1 MAAIGALTGPGFP
14 WSDEQRAVVIAP
26 VGDRL
31 LVEAGPGTGKTAV
44 ACGRIA
50 WLIDSAGVLGH
61 EVLMI
66 SFTRTAI
73 AELRDRI
80 EAMARTH
87 AEVLAVRLSTIDSH
101 AWSLRHGFESDE
113 AKLLGGAVTFDANI
127 ERALTLLGAR
137 DPELLEFL
145 SGFRHVLIDEAQ
157 DVIGERA
164 EFIVALLE
172 ALDPATGI
180 TVFAD
185 PAQAIYGW
193 SAEDDDVATSARPPS
208 ELVELLKNGRGA
220 ELKPRPLG
228 RVFRT
233 EDEGL
238 LGFLD
243 RVRRTVLKFG
253 ALPRERFEQTRAQV
267 AEFGAE
273 DPPYASDLLRQA
285 PNSLVLYRR
294 RVEVLQQAGFLT
306 GPFRLRMSRLPC
318 CIEPWV
324 GHLLCEETGS
334 MLARGEFEQLWQRRH
349 RPSLYPHT
357 REESWALFRELAP
370 DGGERVSLRKLRSLL
385 GRTKPPSEVCLPDV
399 GTDGPILGTIHAS
412 KGREADSVILALPQ
426 ASKQENPNWDEES
439 RVLYVGASRAREH
452 LAIAK
457 SGSAYAG
464 YVRGER
470 VYQVKAARRVQVHIG
485 LDGDVA
491 LTAHVCW
498 DHARVVQERLAKLA
512 TDPPSLVAYQ
522 RRDWDHYRYRLFV
535 GGSEQ
540 SAPDSIAVGQLD
552 ERVNSDLWEIAR
564 ERGKGARLM
573 PPSFIPWLRML
584 AVRTICIGDD
594 YDERIRPPYRESRFF
609 LAPVIHGYPT
619 LSFTKWKSP

>member
-1 MAAIGALTGPGFP
+1 MAMMGASAGLGFQ
-14 WSDEQRAVVIAP
+14 WSDEQRSIVAAP
-26 VGDRL
+26 VGARF

-50 WLIDSAGVLGH
+50 WLIDSGGVLGH

-80 EAMARTH
+80 EAMSQTH

-101 AWSLRHGFESDE
+101 AWSLRHGFESEE

-127 ERALTLLGAR
+127 ERALGLLRAR
-137 DPELLEFL
+137 DPQLIEFL
-145 SGFRHVLIDEAQ
+145 AGLRHVLIDEAQ
-157 DVIGERA
+157 DVIGDRA
-164 EFIVALLE
+164 DFIIALLE
-172 ALDPATGI
+172 ALDPAAGI
-180 TVFAD
+180 TIFAD

-193 SAEDDDVATSARPPS
+193 SAEDDDAPATARRPS
-208 ELVELLKNGRGA
+208 ELVEVLKNGRGA
-220 ELKPRPLG
+220 ELKPRALG

-233 EDEGL
+233 EDKGL
-238 LGFLD
+238 LGLLD
-243 RVRRTVLKFG
+243 RVRKTVLKFG
-253 ALPRERFEQTRAQV
+253 PLPRERFDQTREQV
-267 AEFGAE
+267 AEFGTD
-273 DPPYASDLLRQA
+273 DPPYASDLLREA

-334 MLARGEFEQLWQRRH
+334 MLARPEFEQLWQRRH
-349 RPSLYPHT
+349 RPSVYPHT
-357 REESWALFRELAP
+357 RDESWALLRELAP
-370 DGGERVSLRKLRSLL
+370 DGAERVSLRKLRSLL
-385 GRTKPPSEVCLPDV
+385 GRAKPPSEVCSPDV

-412 KGREADSVILALPQ
+412 KGREADSVILALPH

-439 RVLYVGASRAREH
+439 RVLYVGASRARER
-452 LAIAK
+452 LTIAK

-485 LDGDVA
+485 LDGDVDV
-491 LTAHVCW
+491 TAHVRW
-498 DHARVVQERLAKLA
+498 DNARVVQERLAKLA
-512 TDPPSLVAYQ
+512 ADPPSLIGCH
-522 RRDWDHYRYRLFV
+522 RREWDHYRYRLFV
-535 GGSEQ
+535 AGTEPT
-540 SAPDSIAVGQLD
+540 AADNIPVGQLD

-564 ERGKGARLM
+564 ERGKGQRLM
-573 PPSFIPWLRML
+573 PPSLIPWLRML

-594 YDERIRPPYRESRFF
+594 YDERLRPPYRESRFF
-609 LAPVIHGYPT
+609 LAPVVHGYPT
-619 LSFTKWKSP
+619 LSFTRWNSP